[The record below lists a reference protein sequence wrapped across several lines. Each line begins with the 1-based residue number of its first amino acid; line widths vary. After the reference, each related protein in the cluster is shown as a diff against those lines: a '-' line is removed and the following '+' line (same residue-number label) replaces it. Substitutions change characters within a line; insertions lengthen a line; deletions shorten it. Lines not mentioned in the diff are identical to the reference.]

1 MSRPAVCPSP
11 TPVTR
16 LIALEGSDSVRL
28 APVPKIVGEDS
39 DSSNRTPHSGQ
50 PICPEMGSY
59 SAWQWGQLGNLVVLY
74 LSIFRPFYIKKSSD
88 TDRQIT
94 DKPTPGPHSIPYNP
108 PVAEDKGKEEEKF
121 DFTPEGEG
129 YISLDEATLSA
140 RQLVRQDEQHYLN
153 RTGWEEI
160 VWSTSESEAG
170 DVSIKVIL
178 QFRRPNSGISED
190 AKGLEEF
197 LFGYDGELQDRQV
210 ISWPDDSS
218 ASAVKGPPLDVEKK
232 PNGGKPRSSFYLEAG
247 ISYEEAG
254 QYESAISEFDMAI
267 QLDSDN
273 AYAYHLRALS
283 YSKLGRLSEAISD
296 YTSAIQLDPDDLVY
310 HNRGR
315 SYERLGEHELAIQDH
330 GMAIKLDSNHAAYY
344 LWRGMSLRESGEY
357 LRAIENYDK
366 AIQLEPSNGLTY
378 QMRALAFRQLGEY
391 QKSISDSTKAIEFD
405 PKASR
410 LYQGRGQAYRSF
422 GNYADAMRD
431 YNKALQLNP
440 DGADILL
447 GRGWV
452 YAALQQ
458 HQRAID
464 DCTKS
469 IQLDSDNPDAY
480 HLRALSYSKLGRL
493 SEAVSDYT
501 SAIQVNPDFGDA
513 YYRRGDCYIQLGYYQ
528 HAIDDYSKDI
538 QLAPNFAKAYTG
550 RANAYRQL
558 GQTADADAD
567 DIKAQSIED
576 SSRNR

>member
-1 MSRPAVCPSP
+1 M
-11 TPVTR
+11 
-16 LIALEGSDSVRL
+16 
-28 APVPKIVGEDS
+28 
-39 DSSNRTPHSGQ
+39 
-50 PICPEMGSY
+50 
-59 SAWQWGQLGNLVVLY
+59 
-74 LSIFRPFYIKKSSD
+74 
-88 TDRQIT
+88 
-94 DKPTPGPHSIPYNP
+94 
-108 PVAEDKGKEEEKF
+108 AEDGGKEEEKF

-296 YTSAIQLDPDDLVY
+296 YTSAIQ
-310 HNRGR
+310 
-315 SYERLGEHELAIQDH
+315 
-330 GMAIKLDSNHAAYY
+330 
-344 LWRGMSLRESGEY
+344 
-357 LRAIENYDK
+357 
-366 AIQLEPSNGLTY
+366 
-378 QMRALAFRQLGEY
+378 
-391 QKSISDSTKAIEFD
+391 
-405 PKASR
+405 
-410 LYQGRGQAYRSF
+410 
-422 GNYADAMRD
+422 
-431 YNKALQLNP
+431 
-440 DGADILL
+440 
-447 GRGWV
+447 
-452 YAALQQ
+452 
-458 HQRAID
+458 
-464 DCTKS
+464 
-469 IQLDSDNPDAY
+469 
-480 HLRALSYSKLGRL
+480 
-493 SEAVSDYT
+493 
-501 SAIQVNPDFGDA
+501 VNPDFGDA